1 MKVMN
6 KLPTQKQ
13 VNYLRKAL
21 NKHSIKQ
28 IQVDLG
34 VPEKTVHEWMMVIF
48 NNRLA
53 STKWRHIKQELDFY
67 DANTDELMS
76 ANEYNVGGHF
86 RETEKPKRIYSPAR
100 MFYLV
105 TINHNYSY
113 VVKFTEPVPLT
124 SIQYSKTTTQCDY
137 EVQPLGHWEYG
148 ELRDTLPTVSIDAQ
162 YDYVG
167 LFWYTFKIMLHEA

>member
-1 MKVMN
+1 MN
-6 KLPTQKQ
+6 KLPTQRQ

-28 IQVDLG
+28 IQTDLG
-34 VPEKTVHEWMMVIF
+34 VPEKTVHEWMLIVY

-67 DANTDELMS
+67 DANTDELLS

-105 TINHNYSY
+105 TINHNLHYIA
-113 VVKFTEPVPLT
+113 KFSEPVPMS
-124 SIQYSKTTTQCDY
+124 SIQYSKTTTDCDY
-137 EVQPLGHWEYG
+137 EVKSLGHWEYL
-148 ELRDTLPTVSIDAQ
+148 ELRDDVPVVSIDAQ

-167 LFWYTFKIMLHEA
+167 LFWYTFKLMLHEA